1 MLTLL
6 LVLSVLLVIDAVR
19 QERKIDQVRKSHN
32 LKTFKENIH

>member
-32 LKTFKENIH
+32 LKPYKENIH

>member
-6 LVLSVLLVIDAVR
+6 LVLSALLVIDAVR

-32 LKTFKENIH
+32 LETYKENIH